1 MNRAPRGAVSALL
14 AALLA
19 ALSFGS
25 SACATRRH
33 AVRSFSPAGPE
44 EVARALEA
52 WRAAVE
58 RADTLPP
65 SRLLY
70 DAKIRRGIASL
81 SGTLALSTREPVRG
95 TLTGPFGTTLA
106 VYENGALQ
114 GESFP
119 PVVIDPAPLL
129 ALLAG
134 VWKEPGAQVR
144 GIDGGDALLVWPPPS
159 EAEGVLDV
167 AGRRFRSLR
176 VSRDGRS
183 YEAAYSGST
192 DPWPAKVDL
201 EDVATSNRLQLNLQA
216 REPF

>member
-1 MNRAPRGAVSALL
+1 MNRALRGAVTALL

-19 ALSFGS
+19 ALSSGSFG
-25 SACATRRH
+25 CATQRP
-33 AVRSFSPAGPE
+33 AARSFSPAGPD

-52 WRAAVE
+52 WRAAVA
-58 RADTLPP
+58 RAETLPP

-95 TLTGPFGTTLA
+95 TLTGPFGATLA

-144 GIDGGDALLVWPPPS
+144 GIDGGDALLAWPAPS

-176 VSRDGRS
+176 VSRGGHS
-183 YEAAYSGST
+183 YEAAYAGAA

-201 EDVATSNRLQLNLQA
+201 EDLATSNRLQLNLQA